1 MSAGHGRKHIYTHKE
16 TACSQ
21 CEPYYIKMLY
31 HVVSCCIMLYQV
43 PHAGLKPPPQEWT
56 QCICFVSLQLQRL
69 RRNVPCR
76 GVPSHGVE

>member
-31 HVVSCCIMLYQV
+31 HVVLCCIRFRMLV
-43 PHAGLKPPPQEWT
+43 LNLLHKNGLNVFV
-56 QCICFVSLQLQRL
+56 FVSLQLQRL